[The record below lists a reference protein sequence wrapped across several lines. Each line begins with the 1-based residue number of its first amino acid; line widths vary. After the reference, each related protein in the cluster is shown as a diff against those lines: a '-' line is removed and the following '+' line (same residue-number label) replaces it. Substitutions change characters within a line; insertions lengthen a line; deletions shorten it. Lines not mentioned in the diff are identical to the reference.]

1 MKAFLIVCVLSVCF
15 LGCYG
20 NNFTSLYSD
29 HKSFSIGDILTVN
42 ISETSKASSSSQART
57 GRSQDVSM
65 GIEPGQGPLR
75 FIPLAGYSGSSANNF
90 KGDANTTRDAS
101 LTSKMTVRIVD
112 IDLNGNLII
121 EGSRVMS
128 INGEDET
135 TTLHGIVRSQD
146 VGADNT
152 ISSHH
157 IADAKI
163 SYSGKGAIED
173 GSKVGLISRFFNFL
187 F

>member
-1 MKAFLIVCVLSVCF
+1 MKALLVICVLSVF
-15 LGCYG
+15 FVACYA
-20 NNFTSLYSD
+20 NMFTSLYSD
-29 HKSFSIGDILTVN
+29 HKSFSVGDILTVN
-42 ISETSKASSSSQART
+42 IAESSKATSSSQART
-57 GRSQDVSM
+57 GRSQDVNM

-90 KGDANTTRDAS
+90 KGDANTSRDAS

-163 SYSGKGAIED
+163 SYSGKGAINE